1 MFASVSIDKNTGKSK
16 KCGIVQFE
24 TPSMAK
30 EAIRE
35 MRNYPMNGATLY
47 VREDVQESKQR
58 EGSRVGR
65 GKNDDDR
72 YEIDTRVQ
80 TKSKSSI
87 PTEWKRAN
95 DNDIGGEG
103 DMWYDLKDDE
113 LKEIESIIQK
123 RDGQRRQN
131 NYKMSDKLREKLK
144 DDFGVHLDDRLKLWW
159 TDTKHGGVPR
169 SVSDIKGE
177 GRWGNLKPW
186 RQIPTNPK
194 SDAMVDSDHVM
205 QLLSKRDRARKKKD
219 FKTADDLLQN
229 AYSAPKGGLTLRI
242 HDESRTWRIW
252 TEAPPQKKGETP
264 AGYEKLT
271 PVDMCLQI
279 VEENEP
285 DKVDEMRELLKKF
298 PGREWS
304 IFKRL
309 KGRYDISE

>member
-47 VREDVQESKQR
+47 VREEVQESKQR
-58 EGSRVGR
+58 EGSRGGR

-95 DNDIGGEG
+95 DNDIDGEG
-103 DMWYDLKDDE
+103 DMWYNLKDDQ